1 MHVGRQARRHKCMM
15 HGSLRP
21 GSSCGTTAASVHS
34 APWLLLLR
42 RGFILWAGLHDFARG
57 VQTRRYRLAWGA
69 VTSLESTMVLCRA
82 GWTATAADVA
92 DSAFFSFSFGGR
104 RVVVGRSQQARATS
118 LNVEHPRL

>member
-1 MHVGRQARRHKCMM
+1 MM

-34 APWLLLLR
+34 APLLLLLR
-42 RGFILWAGLHDFARG
+42 RRFILWAGLHDFARG

-69 VTSLESTMVLCRA
+69 VTSLESTMVHVYFVAR
-82 GWTATAADVA
+82 TATAADVA
-92 DSAFFSFSFGGR
+92 DSAFFFSFGGR